1 MSEFKNEK
9 GVISQNAV
17 MHLFESFLEMYK
29 VLPSD
34 SLKADIKNLLSLFK
48 RLFYDDGVKLISEYT
63 GLIPNSPENV

>member
-1 MSEFKNEK
+1 MSEFKNDN

-48 RLFYDDGVKLISEYT
+48 RLFYDDSIKLISEYSGWT
-63 GLIPNSPENV
+63 PNGSENV